1 MMNRDT
7 TASTTQQP
15 TVEEPRPVEDVAQQ
29 QQQQQAVAAVQGGD
43 YGKTLLQMLDM
54 FPPWLVITLARDL
67 KTGRALAYKEISHRS
82 GVCMRTICRMAH
94 ERTWAD
100 HSIQVVSA
108 VLNAA
113 GFNPSTWPAWK
124 SYILNSVR
132 REKPFRYL
140 SRKKRRLKK
149 LLVMV
154 AASRTAGGGAV
165 HGGEQEREGQVAES
179 DVD

>member
-29 QQQQQAVAAVQGGD
+29 QQQAVAAVQGGD
-43 YGKTLLQMLDM
+43 YGKTLLQTLDM